1 MSPEQY
7 RLQPV
12 RTTGM
17 YEPPPR
23 PRGKRG
29 PKPKGNRVN
38 TSMALEIEV
47 RQHAQVLADRD
58 GLALCDVINRL
69 CAEALGLPAP
79 PYSVPKDPQDPED
92 AVQETLPMAEAS

>member
-1 MSPEQY
+1 
-7 RLQPV
+7 
-12 RTTGM
+12 
-17 YEPPPR
+17 
-23 PRGKRG
+23 
-29 PKPKGNRVN
+29 
-38 TSMALEIEV
+38 MALEIEV

-79 PYSVPKDPQDPED
+79 PYSVPKDTQAPQDPED